1 MPLGSLLAF
10 RPIWGRGF
18 LIRLTNTLM
27 GLPPVLAGLSVYL
40 LLSNQGPFGRARLL
54 FTPAAMVIVQF
65 ILVLPIVT
73 GLTLVAVREKDRLV
87 RDTAMALGASR
98 WQTDLAVISEARRA
112 IETAAMAAFGRA
124 IAEVGAVMLVGGNIQ
139 GQTRV
144 MTTAIVLDTRQGRY
158 DLAIALGLVL
168 LLLAFVVNSLVGR
181 VAPSAGEKRP

>member
-1 MPLGSLLAF
+1 
-10 RPIWGRGF
+10 
-18 LIRLTNTLM
+18 M

-144 MTTAIVLDTRQGRY
+144 MTTAIVLDTRQARY